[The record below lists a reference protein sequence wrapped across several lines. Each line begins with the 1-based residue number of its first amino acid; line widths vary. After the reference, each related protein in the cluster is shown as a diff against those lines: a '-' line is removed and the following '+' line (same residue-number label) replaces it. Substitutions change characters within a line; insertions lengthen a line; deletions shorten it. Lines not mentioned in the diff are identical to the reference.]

1 MNNIIKKEE
10 YIGEDLSEG
19 HLSLPDVIRQRLS
32 LVPSSIVK
40 VVITLENME
49 KESATNAWNLFRSM
63 GQSATTGKLTNSS
76 EEHDRYLYEK
86 ASK

>member
-1 MNNIIKKEE
+1 MNDTVKQEE
-10 YIGEDLSEG
+10 YIGEVLSDG
-19 HLSLPDVIRQRLS
+19 HLSLPDVVRQRLS

-49 KESATNAWNLFRSM
+49 KESVTNAWNLFRSM
-63 GQSATTGKLTNSS
+63 GRSATAGKLTNSA

-86 ASK
+86 VSK

>member
-1 MNNIIKKEE
+1 MNDTVKQEE
-10 YIGEDLSEG
+10 YIGEVLSDG
-19 HLSLPDVIRQRLS
+19 HLSLPDVVRQRLS

-49 KESATNAWNLFRSM
+49 KESVTNAWNLFRSM
-63 GQSATTGKLTNSS
+63 GRSATTGKLTNSA

-86 ASK
+86 VSK

>member
-1 MNNIIKKEE
+1 MNDTVKQEE
-10 YIGEDLSEG
+10 YIGEVLSDG
-19 HLSLPDVIRQRLS
+19 HLSLPDVVRQRLS

-63 GQSATTGKLTNSS
+63 GRSATTGKLTNSS

-86 ASK
+86 TSK

>member
-1 MNNIIKKEE
+1 MKDTAKQEE
-10 YIGEDLSEG
+10 YIGEVLSDG
-19 HLSLPDVIRQRLS
+19 HLSLPDVVRQRLS
-32 LVPSSIVK
+32 LAPSSIVK

-63 GQSATTGKLTNSS
+63 GRPATTGKLTNSA